1 MGRFIKSPRL
11 RVPAELELKEKLV
24 YIGRTAKVVQGGRRF
39 SFTALVV
46 VGDGAGH
53 VGFGMGK
60 ASEAT
65 DAVTKATE
73 AARKSIVK
81 VQLSGTTIPHEV
93 LAKYK
98 AAKVLLRPA
107 ARGTGIIAAGGV
119 RAVLEMAG
127 VQDVLTKS
135 LGSSNPHNVVKAT
148 LKALMMLEDAHSVAR
163 RLGIPVERLLYGER
177 RGRDDAKQAQDHAG
191 A

>member
-93 LAKYK
+93 FAKYK

-163 RLGIPVERLLYGER
+163 RLGIPVERLLYGKR